1 MGVVFP
7 FEPALYNHE
16 TELAEFI
23 GHPLLD
29 LVRPT
34 RSRADTLQRYDLD
47 PNLRTVV
54 LLPGSRKKE
63 IRSLLEPMCAAAAM
77 LRGEG
82 WQAVLALAPDLDE
95 RDLAEASNGC
105 ALPFTVAKDDTYNVV
120 AAADAAIVAS
130 GTATLETA
138 LLGCPM
144 VIVYRV
150 SPVTY
155 WLARRLVRVDSIG
168 MPNIVLQR
176 PVFPEL
182 IQADA
187 TAGAMVDAVRGLM
200 SRRADLVEALATLRL
215 RLGTPGAAG
224 RAADLALQLVQ

>member
-1 MGVVFP
+1 
-7 FEPALYNHE
+7 
-16 TELAEFI
+16 
-23 GHPLLD
+23 
-29 LVRPT
+29 
-34 RSRADTLQRYDLD
+34 
-47 PNLRTVV
+47 
-54 LLPGSRKKE
+54 
-63 IRSLLEPMCAAAAM
+63 M
-77 LRGEG
+77 LRAEG
-82 WQAVLALAPDLDE
+82 WQAVLGLAPDLDE
-95 RDLAEASNGC
+95 RDLAEALRGLSP
-105 ALPFTVAKDDTYNVV
+105 AFVVAKNDTYNVV

-155 WLARRLVRVDSIG
+155 WLARRLVQVDSIG

-182 IQADA
+182 IQAEA
-187 TAGAMVDAVRGLM
+187 TAGAMADAVRGLS
-200 SRRADLVEALATLRL
+200 SRRVELDEALATLRL
-215 RLGTPGAAG
+215 RLGTPGAAD